1 MSVLTINKLTAS
13 VGAEVT
19 GLDSDLLATDD
30 ALGRAV
36 LDALEDNGVLVFPGL
51 GLDPEAQ
58 VAFCR
63 RLGAID
69 HSSDGHHPIA
79 GIYPVTLDK
88 SKNSSAD
95 YLRATFDWH
104 IDGCTP
110 TNDECP
116 QKATVLSAKQVAERG
131 GETEFAN
138 SYAAYEAFS
147 DEEKQRFGALR
158 VVHSLEA
165 SQRRVHPDPSPE
177 LVAKWRSRPT
187 HEHPL
192 VWTHRSGRKSLVLGA
207 SADYLRATF
216 DWHID
221 GCTPTN
227 GECPQKA
234 TVLSAKQVAD
244 RGGETEFANS
254 YAAYEAFSEDEKER
268 FGALRVMHS
277 LEASQRRVHADPSPE
292 LLAKWRSRPTHE
304 HPLVWTHRS
313 GRKSLVLG
321 ASADYVVG
329 MGLDEGRALLADLL
343 DRATRRDL
351 VYSHRWSVGDTVI
364 WDNNGVLHRAA
375 PYDRESPREM
385 LRTTVLGDE
394 PIQ

>member
-1 MSVLTINKLTAS
+1 MSLLTINKLTAS

-19 GLDSDLLATDD
+19 DVDSDALAHDD
-30 ALGRAV
+30 ALGTAV
-36 LDALEDNGVLVFPGL
+36 LEALEDNGVLVFPEL
-51 GLDPEAQ
+51 RSTPEAQ

-63 RLGAID
+63 RLGEID
-69 HSSDGHHPIA
+69 HSSDGHHPVA

-88 SKNSSAD
+88 SKNASAD

-116 QKATVLSAKQVAERG
+116 QKATVLSAKQVAETG

-147 DEEKQRFGALR
+147 DEEKERFGALR

-177 LVAKWRSRPT
+177 LVARWRSRPT

-207 SADYLRATF
+207 SADY
-216 DWHID
+216 I
-221 GCTPTN
+221 
-227 GECPQKA
+227 
-234 TVLSAKQVAD
+234 
-244 RGGETEFANS
+244 
-254 YAAYEAFSEDEKER
+254 
-268 FGALRVMHS
+268 
-277 LEASQRRVHADPSPE
+277 
-292 LLAKWRSRPTHE
+292 
-304 HPLVWTHRS
+304 
-313 GRKSLVLG
+313 
-321 ASADYVVG
+321 VG
-329 MGLDEGRALLADLL
+329 MDLDEGRALLDELL
-343 DRATRRDL
+343 DRATQPDL

-375 PYDRESPREM
+375 PYDPDSPREM

>member
-1 MSVLTINKLTAS
+1 MTVLTIDKLTAS

-19 GLDSDLLATDD
+19 GLDSDALANDD
-30 ALGRAV
+30 ALGAAI

-51 GLDPEAQ
+51 GLTPEAQ
-58 VAFCR
+58 VAFCQ
-63 RLGAID
+63 RLGEID
-69 HSSDGHHPIA
+69 HSSDGHHPVA

-88 SKNSSAD
+88 SKNASAD

-116 QKATVLSAKQVAERG
+116 QKATVLSAKQVAETG

-138 SYAAYEAFS
+138 SYAAYEAFT
-147 DEEKQRFGALR
+147 DEEKQRFGSLR

-165 SQRRVHPDPSPE
+165 SQRRVTPDPSPE

-207 SADYLRATF
+207 SAD
-216 DWHID
+216 H
-221 GCTPTN
+221 
-227 GECPQKA
+227 
-234 TVLSAKQVAD
+234 
-244 RGGETEFANS
+244 
-254 YAAYEAFSEDEKER
+254 
-268 FGALRVMHS
+268 
-277 LEASQRRVHADPSPE
+277 
-292 LLAKWRSRPTHE
+292 
-304 HPLVWTHRS
+304 
-313 GRKSLVLG
+313 
-321 ASADYVVG
+321 VVG
-329 MGLDEGRALLADLL
+329 MDVDEGRALLAELL
-343 DRATRRDL
+343 DRATQPHL

-375 PYDRESPREM
+375 PYDPDSPREM

>member
-1 MSVLTINKLTAS
+1 MSLLTINKLTAS
-13 VGAEVT
+13 VGAEVR
-19 GLDSDLLATDD
+19 GLDPDLMAADD
-30 ALGRAV
+30 AVGAAV
-36 LDALEDNGVLVFPGL
+36 LDALEDNGVLVFPEL
-51 GLDPEAQ
+51 GLQPEAQ

-63 RLGAID
+63 KLGEID
-69 HSSDGHHPIA
+69 HSSDGHHPVA

-88 SKNSSAD
+88 SKNASAA

-110 TNDECP
+110 TNDEPP

-147 DEEKQRFGALR
+147 DDEKRRFGALR

-165 SQRRVHPDPSPE
+165 SQRRVHADPSPE

-192 VWTHRSGRKSLVLGA
+192 VWTHRSGR
-207 SADYLRATF
+207 R
-216 DWHID
+216 
-221 GCTPTN
+221 
-227 GECPQKA
+227 
-234 TVLSAKQVAD
+234 
-244 RGGETEFANS
+244 
-254 YAAYEAFSEDEKER
+254 
-268 FGALRVMHS
+268 
-277 LEASQRRVHADPSPE
+277 
-292 LLAKWRSRPTHE
+292 
-304 HPLVWTHRS
+304 
-313 GRKSLVLG
+313 SLVLG

-329 MGLDEGRALLADLL
+329 MDRDEGRALLADLL
-343 DRATRRDL
+343 DRATQADL
-351 VYSHRWSVGDTVI
+351 VYSHSWSVGDTVI

-375 PYDRESPREM
+375 PYDPDSPREM